1 VSSPRRWSRRRVLQT
16 CGALPWWAGALASL
30 PACHK
35 DASRAAAETGAPR
48 VASQTVLADEVL
60 WDLGPAVHALV
71 VAVSPMAD
79 DPRYSRV
86 VGRWPSAVPRA
97 AGTSEALLALVP
109 TLVVLA
115 SFTAPETRRLL
126 EQAGLRT
133 LVLER
138 FDGFSDYRDN
148 VRAIAA
154 AVGAAQDGERV
165 VGEFD
170 ARLAALRL
178 EARVRPRVVSW
189 NEGSVPAAGT
199 TFDDA
204 AVAAG
209 WVNLPAQEGR
219 RGHLQVSVEQLV
231 AWDPDAI
238 VVPCGGAFGAE
249 DDEHDDSPA
258 PEQASCTQAAA
269 ELATRPGLR
278 ATKAA
283 REGAVIGVPS
293 HALYSTGTAMLD
305 VVQRLRDAH
314 PESRS

>member
-1 VSSPRRWSRRRVLQT
+1 MSSERRWSRRGVLQG
-16 CGALPWWAGALASL
+16 CGALPWLAGGAWVSACGSGSSRTIAS
-30 PACHK
+30 
-35 DASRAAAETGAPR
+35 DTPR

-60 WDLGPAVHALV
+60 WDLGPSVHPMV

-86 VGRWPSAVPRA
+86 VGLWPPEIPRA

-138 FDGFSDYRDN
+138 FDCFDDYRSN
-148 VRAIAA
+148 VRAIASAVA
-154 AVGAAQDGERV
+154 AVEAGERV
-165 VGEFD
+165 VAEFD
-170 ARLAALRL
+170 AKLTALRF
-178 EARVRPRVVSW
+178 EPRVRPRVVSW

-204 AVAAG
+204 ATAAG

-219 RGHLQVSVEQLV
+219 HGHLQVSVEQIV

-238 VVPCGGAFGAE
+238 VVPCGGN
-249 DDEHDDSPA
+249 EHDGSA
-258 PEQASCTQAAA
+258 ETAACAEAVA
-269 ELATRPGLR
+269 ELAARPGLR
-278 ATKAA
+278 ATRAA
-283 REGAVIGVPS
+283 RDGAVIGVPS
-293 HALYSTGTAMLD
+293 YALYSTGTAMLEI
-305 VVQRLRDAH
+305 VQRLRDAH
-314 PESRS
+314 PESRA

>member
-1 VSSPRRWSRRRVLQT
+1 MSSHARWSRRRVLGA
-16 CGALPWWAGALASL
+16 CGASAWIVGGAWATT
-30 PACHK
+30 ACGSG
-35 DASRAAAETGAPR
+35 ASRASPESGTPR

-86 VGRWPSAVPRA
+86 VGRWPPEIPRA
-97 AGTSEALLALVP
+97 AGSSEALLALVP

-138 FDGFSDYRDN
+138 FDGFDDYRAN
-148 VRAIAA
+148 VRAIADAVA
-154 AVGAAQDGERV
+154 ATAEGERV
-165 VGEFD
+165 VAQFD
-170 ARLAALRL
+170 AKLAALRF
-178 EARVRPRVVSW
+178 EPRARPRVVSW

-209 WVNLPAQEGR
+209 WANLPAQEGR

-238 VVPCGGAFGAE
+238 VVPCGESDCAE
-249 DDEHDDSPA
+249 
-258 PEQASCTQAAA
+258 AAA

-278 ATKAA
+278 ATRAA
-283 REGAVIGVPS
+283 RDGAVIGVPS
-293 HALYSTGTAMLD
+293 HALYSTGAAMLD

-314 PESRS
+314 PERPS

>member
-1 VSSPRRWSRRRVLQT
+1 VLQA
-16 CGALPWWAGALASL
+16 CGAWPWLAGGAWLAS
-30 PACHK
+30 ACGRGG
-35 DASRAAAETGAPR
+35 SRAAAQSGAPR

-60 WDLGPAVHALV
+60 WDLGPAVRALV
-71 VAVSPMAD
+71 VAVSTMAD

-86 VGRWPSAVPRA
+86 VGLWPPAIPRA
-97 AGTSEALLALVP
+97 AGTSEALIALVP

-138 FDGFSDYRDN
+138 FDGFADYRAN

-154 AVGAAQDGERV
+154 AVEARDAGERV
-165 VGEFD
+165 VAELDG
-170 ARLAALRL
+170 RLAALRL
-178 EARVRPRVVSW
+178 DPAVRPRVVSW

-209 WVNLPAQEGR
+209 WSNLPALEGR

-238 VVPCGGAFGAE
+238 VVPCGE
-249 DDEHDDSPA
+249 
-258 PEQASCTQAAA
+258 ASCRQAAA
-269 ELATRPGLR
+269 EIATRPGLR
-278 ATKAA
+278 ATRAA

-293 HALYSTGTAMLD
+293 HALYSTGAAMLE

>member
-1 VSSPRRWSRRRVLQT
+1 MSAGARWSRRRVLAAGGAWAAT
-16 CGALPWWAGALASL
+16 ACGGGSSRSSAAS
-30 PACHK
+30 
-35 DASRAAAETGAPR
+35 GQPR
-48 VASQTVLADEVL
+48 IASQVVLADEVL
-60 WDLGPAVHALV
+60 WDLGPAVRAQV
-71 VAVSPMAD
+71 VAVSAMAD

-86 VGRWPSAVPRA
+86 VGRWPPELPRA

-115 SFTAPETRRLL
+115 SFTAPETRQLL
-126 EQAGLRT
+126 EQAGLRM

-138 FDGFSDYRDN
+138 FDGLDDYRAN

-154 AVGAAQDGERV
+154 AVEATAEGERV
-165 VGEFD
+165 VAELD

-178 EARVRPRVVSW
+178 TPRERPRIVSW

-199 TFDDA
+199 TFDDVA
-204 AVAAG
+204 TAAG

-219 RGHLQVSVEQLV
+219 RGHLQLSVEQLV

-238 VVPCGGAFGAE
+238 VVPCGDGS
-249 DDEHDDSPA
+249 DDA
-258 PEQASCTQAAA
+258 AACTAAAA

-278 ATKAA
+278 ATRAA

-293 HALYSTGTAMLD
+293 HALYSTGAAMLD
-305 VVQRLRDAH
+305 VVERLRDAH
-314 PESRS
+314 PERRP